1 MNKYS
6 RYVILGL
13 LPLVFCACDKYL
25 DVVPDNRTEI
35 NTVEKMAKLIAD
47 AYPKSC
53 YASIL
58 NPRVDYVSDKGA
70 GYTEYSFNT
79 DQFFWRDLIEESQDT
94 PIHFWRRSYYSI
106 AEVNHALEAG
116 EKIGYTSK
124 QDPYVAEAKMIR
136 AYSHFMLVNMY
147 AKFYEKDG
155 ANNSL
160 GVPYVTEPE
169 KVALESYDR
178 RTVKETYES
187 IEQDLTEAID
197 KIGADGVYQAP
208 RFHFTQAASRAFA
221 TRFYLYKGDWGKVIE
236 HATKVIPVPVKFVE
250 DSKAGVKNVASVD
263 ATTIYAKNNF
273 QPWLTSLTN
282 AAGSTQ
288 IKQEY
293 SSSSNGSNLLLIN
306 VSSRLANY
314 VNSLRYATLYDDI
327 YSTVGASNITGGT
340 WAYRI
345 MSSGSFHYYV
355 PKFETKFVTTDVNA
369 TSGVR
374 YTAIALFRAEEI
386 LLNRAEAYAM
396 QDQYDEAIADLNIF
410 CRQRIKSYDE
420 IKNAITKDK
429 LLSFYGSASSNPEH
443 FMAKYNAYNSNSWTD
458 VKKCLIMCILD
469 FRRNEFMWEGLRYFD
484 MIRYKIPVTH
494 KNFKG
499 ESNTLYP
506 GDDRWVFQI
515 PETSVLAGM
524 ELNPRTNLLSN
535 EW

>member
-1 MNKYS
+1 MKKYIK
-6 RYVILGL
+6 YVLSALILL
-13 LPLVFCACDKYL
+13 AFFACDDYL

-53 YASIL
+53 YAAIL

-70 GYTEYSFNT
+70 GYTEYSSNT
-79 DQFFWRDLIEESQDT
+79 FQFFWRDLTEENQDT

-116 EKIGYTSK
+116 ENIGYTVQ
-124 QDPYVAEAKMIR
+124 QDPYIAEAKMIR
-136 AYSHFMLVNMY
+136 AYSHFMLVSMY
-147 AKFYEKDG
+147 AKFYEKNG

-160 GVPYVTEPE
+160 GVPYVTQPE

-187 IEQDLTEAID
+187 IEQDLVEAID
-197 KIGADGVYQAP
+197 KIGADAVYQVP
-208 RFHFTQAASRAFA
+208 KFHFTQAASRAFA
-221 TRFYLYKGDWGKVIE
+221 TRFYLYKGDWDKVIE
-236 HATKVIPVPVKFVE
+236 HANKIIPVPVNFVE
-250 DSKAGVKNVASVD
+250 DAKTGIKNVASTD
-263 ATTIYAKNNF
+263 AAAIYAKNNF
-273 QPWLTSLTN
+273 QPWLTTLTN
-282 AAGSTQ
+282 AAGSAQ
-288 IKQEY
+288 VKQDY
-293 SSSSNGSNLLLIN
+293 SSSKNASNLLLIN
-306 VSSRLANY
+306 VASRLAQY
-314 VNSLRYATLYDDI
+314 VNSFRYATLYDDV
-327 YSTVGASNITGGT
+327 YSTVGATNITGGV

-355 PKFETKFVTTDVNA
+355 PKFESKLVKTEVNA

-374 YTAIALFRAEEI
+374 HTAISLFRTEEI

-410 CRQRIKSYDE
+410 CRQRIKNYNE
-420 IKNAITKDK
+420 VTNAITQDK
-429 LLSFYGSASSNPEH
+429 LLSYYGGACDNPEH
-443 FMAKYNAYNSNSWTD
+443 FMAKYNAYNSNSWPD
-458 VKKCLIMCILD
+458 VKKCLILCILD
-469 FRRNEFMWEGLRYFD
+469 LRRNEFMWEGLRYFD
-484 MIRYKIPVTH
+484 LIRYKIPVTH
-494 KNFKG
+494 KNYKG

-506 GDDRWVFQI
+506 GDDRWVFQV

-524 ELNPRTNLLSN
+524 ELNPRTNLLSK